1 MKDKKINKQKDKK
14 KNRTA
19 TFNLIEVIIIIIMTS
34 LIVGVSTGV
43 VVYKNYNEIDK
54 RTSKDED
61 KDYLKELETAY
72 KNILNSYVEKVD
84 EKALTNAAI
93 EAMYRHLGDPYTSY
107 LDQDTTSDLMGRLNG
122 EYSGIGVEIQKID
135 EGVLVTNIFD
145 NSPAE
150 KAGMLIGDLI
160 IKINGEDVRN
170 NTVKEVS
177 EKIKTKE
184 PVRIT
189 VYRSGI
195 EKEIT
200 TKAQNVTITSV
211 IKNNYEGVGYIKIST
226 FSNNTY
232 TQFKAA
238 LESLE
243 NEGINSLVIDVRNNG
258 GGYLSP
264 AVEIAELFITKGKN
278 IYGLESKKIKEMYKD
293 KTNDKR
299 DYKIVIL
306 TNSATASA
314 SEILTAALK
323 ESYGAIIVGTTT
335 YGKGTVQETGTLES
349 GGMVKYT
356 TAYWLTPDGNKIN
369 GIGIKPDFEI
379 DGEENQFTEA
389 INRAK

>member
-1 MKDKKINKQKDKK
+1 MKDEKINKQKDKK

-54 RTSKDED
+54 RTSKGED

-107 LDQDTTSDLMGRLNG
+107 LDQDTTSDLMDRLNG

-232 TQFKAA
+232 TQFKTA

-278 IYGLESKKIKEMYKD
+278 IYGLESKEIKEMYKD

-335 YGKGTVQETGTLES
+335 YGKGTVQETSTLES

>member
-107 LDQDTTSDLMGRLNG
+107 LDQDTTSDLMDRLNG

-278 IYGLESKKIKEMYKD
+278 IYGLESKETKEMYKD

-335 YGKGTVQETGTLES
+335 YGKGTVQETSTLES

>member
-1 MKDKKINKQKDKK
+1 MKDEKINKQKDKK

-54 RTSKDED
+54 RTSKGED
-61 KDYLKELETAY
+61 KDYLKELEAAY
-72 KNILNSYVEKVD
+72 KNILNSYVESVD
-84 EKALTNAAI
+84 EKGLTNAAI
-93 EAMYRHLGDPYTSY
+93 EAMYKYLGDPYTSY
-107 LDQDTTSDLMGRLNG
+107 LDQETTSDLMDRLNG

-135 EGVLVTNIFD
+135 EGVLVTNIFE

-150 KAGMLIGDLI
+150 KAGMLVGDII
-160 IKINGEDVRN
+160 IKVNGEDVRSN
-170 NTVKEVS
+170 SVKEVS

-184 PVRIT
+184 PVKIT

-195 EKEIT
+195 EKDIT
-200 TKAQNVTITSV
+200 TKAQNVIITSV
-211 IKNNYEGVGYIKIST
+211 TKNNYEGVGYIKIST
-226 FSNNTY
+226 FSNTTY
-232 TQFKAA
+232 SQFKTA

-243 NEGINSLVIDVRNNG
+243 SEGISSLVIDVRNNG

-264 AVEIAELFITKGKN
+264 AVEIAELFVTKGKN
-278 IYGLESKKIKEMYKD
+278 IYGLESKVTKEMYKD

-299 DYKIVIL
+299 DYKVVIL
-306 TNSATASA
+306 TNGATASA
-314 SEILTAALK
+314 SEVLTAALK
-323 ESYGAIIVGTTT
+323 ESYGATIVGTTT
-335 YGKGTVQETGTLES
+335 YGKGTVQETSTLET

-369 GIGIKPDFEI
+369 GIGIKPDIEV
-379 DGEENQFTEA
+379 DGEENQLTDA

>member
-1 MKDKKINKQKDKK
+1 MKDEKINKQKDKK

-54 RTSKDED
+54 RTSKGED
-61 KDYLKELETAY
+61 KDYLKELEAAY
-72 KNILNSYVEKVD
+72 KNILNSYVESVD
-84 EKALTNAAI
+84 EKGLTNAAI
-93 EAMYRHLGDPYTSY
+93 EAMYKYLGDPYTSY
-107 LDQDTTSDLMGRLNG
+107 LDQETTSDLMDRLNG

-135 EGVLVTNIFD
+135 EGVLVTNIFE

-150 KAGMLIGDLI
+150 KAGMLVGDII
-160 IKINGEDVRN
+160 IKVNGEDVRSN
-170 NTVKEVS
+170 SVKEVS

-184 PVRIT
+184 PVKIT

-195 EKEIT
+195 EKDIT
-200 TKAQNVTITSV
+200 TKAQNVIITSV
-211 IKNNYEGVGYIKIST
+211 TKNNYEGVGYIKIST
-226 FSNNTY
+226 FSNTTY
-232 TQFKAA
+232 SQFKTA

-243 NEGINSLVIDVRNNG
+243 SEGISSLVIDVRNNG

-264 AVEIAELFITKGKN
+264 AVEIAELFVTKGKN
-278 IYGLESKKIKEMYKD
+278 KYGLESKGTKEMYKD

-299 DYKIVIL
+299 DYKVVIL
-306 TNSATASA
+306 TNGATASA
-314 SEILTAALK
+314 SEVLTAALK
-323 ESYGAIIVGTTT
+323 ESYGATIVGTTT
-335 YGKGTVQETGTLES
+335 YGKGTVQETSTLET

-369 GIGIKPDFEI
+369 GIGIKPDIEV
-379 DGEENQFTEA
+379 DGEENQLTEA

>member
-107 LDQDTTSDLMGRLNG
+107 LDQDTASDLMDRLNG

-278 IYGLESKKIKEMYKD
+278 IYGLESKETKEMYKD

-335 YGKGTVQETGTLES
+335 YGKGTVQETSTLES

>member
-107 LDQDTTSDLMGRLNG
+107 LDQDTTSDLMDRLNG

-293 KTNDKR
+293 KTKDKR

-335 YGKGTVQETGTLES
+335 YGKGTVQETSTLES

>member
-107 LDQDTTSDLMGRLNG
+107 LDQDTTSDLMDRLNG

-150 KAGMLIGDLI
+150 KAGMLVGDLI

-278 IYGLESKKIKEMYKD
+278 IYGLESKETKEMYKD

-335 YGKGTVQETGTLES
+335 YGKGTVQETSTLES